1 MGQST
6 LTVDNFDELVDPRRL
21 YECCLGPEPFAYVLK
36 KIAQEEKS
44 SFLILRPFLFFL
56 IEFHPTNLLSAEMTT
71 RYSKDKYAR
80 VKNLKG
86 EPLSHIT
93 PGSKRCK
100 LDEGKDET
108 LAPLSLFDT
117 PSSPT
122 PSLEMMTFS
131 PPTTRSKGKAKVAK
145 SVWDGL
151 ATALGRAHNVITND
165 ELKGLLSIPSHELV
179 SLHIHKLVQVFYSTF
194 LHYSLRIYTC

>member
-56 IEFHPTNLLSAEMTT
+56 IEFHPTSLPAEMAT

-93 PGSKRCK
+93 PGSKRHK
-100 LDEGKDET
+100 LDEGKDKT
-108 LAPLSLFDT
+108 PTPLSLFDT
-117 PSSPT
+117 LSSPT

-131 PPTTRSKGKAKVAK
+131 PPTTRSKGKAKVGK
-145 SVWDGL
+145 SVWDDP

-165 ELKGLLSIPSHELV
+165 ELKGLSSIPSQELV
-179 SLHIHKLVQVFYSTF
+179 SRHIHILVQVFYSTF
-194 LHYSLRIYTC
+194 LHYLLSSYTC